1 MEINST
7 AASIAQQTGNT
18 TNESSSSD
26 ADKDM
31 FLQLLV
37 TQLKYQ
43 DPLEPVDNTEFIAQT
58 AQFSLLEEMQSMSE
72 EFSQNKAFQLIGKYV
87 TATYNNPITNSLEE
101 ISGYV
106 KGVSISD
113 GEASLDMGDYKLDP
127 DRVIGVRNEE

>member
-1 MEINST
+1 MEINNT
-7 AASIAQQTGNT
+7 ASVVAQQTST
-18 TNESSSSD
+18 TSESSSND

-37 TQLKYQ
+37 TQLQYQ

-72 EFSQNKAFQLIGKYV
+72 EFSQNKAFQMIGKYV
-87 TATYNNPITNSLEE
+87 TASVQNPITNSMES

-106 KGVSISD
+106 EGVSIND
-113 GEASLDMGDYKLDP
+113 GETTLDMGDYSIDP
-127 DRVIGVRNEE
+127 DNVIGVRNEE